1 MIVVVG
7 SRFDAA
13 ARDLVERW
21 PEGKAHLLTADDLTA
36 AGWRWSDDGRTEAV
50 AVVSGRRVRVQS
62 IRGVLTRR
70 PAVLPQE
77 LTTIAEA
84 DRSYVAAETTAFL
97 TAWLSSLSCPVLNRP
112 RGGCL
117 SGPNWT
123 IDLWLCTAVRLG
135 IPVRP
140 CRRAVPAPAS
150 APAQEAPVDRLDRV
164 VVVGSEVFG
173 EVGAAQADDA
183 RRLACAAGVD
193 LLEAQF
199 CGPELIAATCWPDLA
214 APRTFEA
221 VARYFAEA
229 SI

>member
-13 ARDLVERW
+13 ARALVERW
-21 PEGKAHLLTADDLTA
+21 PGGDAQLLSAEDLTT
-36 AGWRWSDDGRTEAV
+36 AGWQWSANARDEAI
-50 AVVSGRRVRVQS
+50 AVVSGRRVRVAS

-77 LTTIAEA
+77 LTAIAEV
-84 DRSYVAAETTAFL
+84 DRGYVAAETTAFL
-97 TAWLSSLSCPVLNRP
+97 TAWLSNLSCPVLNRP
-112 RGGCL
+112 QGGCL

-123 IDLWLCTAVRLG
+123 IDKWLCTAVRLDL
-135 IPVRP
+135 PVRP
-140 CRRAVPAPAS
+140 CRRTVPAAAS
-150 APAQEAPVDRLDRV
+150 APEQAGSLDRLDRV

-173 EVGAAQADDA
+173 GVGSARGDDA

-199 CGPELIAATCWPDLA
+199 SGSELIAATCWPDLA
-214 APRTFEA
+214 VPRTFEA
-221 VARYFAEA
+221 VARYFAGGA
-229 SI
+229 A